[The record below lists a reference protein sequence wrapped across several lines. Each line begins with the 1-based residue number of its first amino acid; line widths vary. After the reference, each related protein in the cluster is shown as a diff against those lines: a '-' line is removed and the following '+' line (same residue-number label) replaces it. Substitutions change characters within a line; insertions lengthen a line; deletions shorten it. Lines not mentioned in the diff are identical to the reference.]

1 MIAPPSAAAFAA
13 TREGEEQQPVID
25 EAFGA
30 LIRRYRIERSLRQ
43 TDLGRRI
50 AEQARADGIP
60 LPPVSRHTVSRW
72 ESGHPPTDLYAVLL
86 ARVLNV
92 PVADLGEFVGRHL
105 APDRVEEIIG
115 RAARSQAAAGL
126 YWPSGDARDEAMRH
140 GLAHLHSAHA
150 GLTLDWERLGSV
162 LVATQRVDDAAL
174 RDLELLTHV
183 LTQQLPH
190 LAPRTL
196 LPQLCSHLIIL
207 RNKLLTTNRD
217 RVKREL
223 AVLAG
228 RTAIAAGVEWH
239 AMDDLGEAREAYNF
253 GLELSHEMN
262 DPDLKAVALMSKA
275 LLATRGQND
284 RGRRPAEAEEGL
296 PAERGWALQLMNEA
310 YRLLRSGP
318 PAMRAW
324 TLLGRAFEHA
334 CWGDDARSMEDLDLT
349 ERAMAQTDGA
359 SRFLLLFDPEVEL
372 LLYRGKCSARLGR
385 LREGSQVL
393 EDAIAGQRYKS
404 VSMRT
409 WLTVDLASVVL
420 EGGGEV
426 DRAAGLL
433 AGVWDDVCHQGVT
446 IFQRR
451 IHRFAYRDLAP
462 YQGVKEVRMLRE
474 SIAAERESGWGLS
487 L

>member
-1 MIAPPSAAAFAA
+1 M
-13 TREGEEQQPVID
+13 
-25 EAFGA
+25 
-30 LIRRYRIERSLRQ
+30 
-43 TDLGRRI
+43 
-50 AEQARADGIP
+50 
-60 LPPVSRHTVSRW
+60 
-72 ESGHPPTDLYAVLL
+72 
-86 ARVLNV
+86 
-92 PVADLGEFVGRHL
+92 
-105 APDRVEEIIG
+105 
-115 RAARSQAAAGL
+115 
-126 YWPSGDARDEAMRH
+126 
-140 GLAHLHSAHA
+140 
-150 GLTLDWERLGSV
+150 

-174 RDLELLTHV
+174 QDLEQLTEV
-183 LTQQLPH
+183 VTGQLSR

-207 RNKLLTTNRD
+207 RNKLLMTDND

-253 GLELSHEMN
+253 ALELSHEMN
-262 DPDLKAVALMSKA
+262 DRDLKAVALMSKA
-275 LLATRGQND
+275 LLATRGRHD
-284 RGRRPAEAEEGL
+284 RGTRPAEAEAGL

-310 YRLLRSGP
+310 CRLLQSGP

-334 CWGDDARSMEDLDLT
+334 CWGDEARSMEDLALA
-349 ERAMAQTDGA
+349 ERAIAQTDGA
-359 SRFLLLFDPEVEL
+359 GRFLLLFDPEAEL
-372 LLYRGKCSARLGR
+372 LLYRGKCAAPLGR
-385 LREGSQVL
+385 LREGSQIL
-393 EDAIAGQRYKS
+393 EDAIAGQRYNS
-404 VSMRT
+404 VSMRL

-433 AGVWDDVCHQGVT
+433 ANVWSDVCQQGVT

-462 YQGVKEVRMLRE
+462 YPGVKEVRMLRE
-474 SIAAERESGWGLS
+474 SIAAERQSGWGLS